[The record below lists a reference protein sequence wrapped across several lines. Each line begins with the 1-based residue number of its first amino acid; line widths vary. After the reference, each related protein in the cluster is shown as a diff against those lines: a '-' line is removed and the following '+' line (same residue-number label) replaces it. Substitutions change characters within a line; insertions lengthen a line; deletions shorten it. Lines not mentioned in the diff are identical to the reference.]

1 MKDCEHLLEEIADR
15 QKQIFDIL
23 VFFKVVVI
31 VVLSLIGVA
40 FVLSLIFW
48 ISLFAA
54 LSSLATVIP

>member
-31 VVLSLIGVA
+31 VLLSLFGIGFLLQV
-40 FVLSLIFW
+40 IFW
-48 ISLFAA
+48 ICVICGIGSAFA
-54 LSSLATVIP
+54 S